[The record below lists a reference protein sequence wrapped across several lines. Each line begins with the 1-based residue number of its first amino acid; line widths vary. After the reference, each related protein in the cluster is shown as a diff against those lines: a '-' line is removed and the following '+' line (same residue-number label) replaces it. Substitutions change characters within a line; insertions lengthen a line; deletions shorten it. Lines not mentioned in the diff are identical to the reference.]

1 MNRLIISARL
11 IFSAFAA
18 TIGIAATPAAQ
29 AGELWRATGLEQPES
44 ALFDAANNRIIV
56 SNIVGNPGDADGNGY
71 LSVLSPDGKTVTQHW
86 TDGMDAPK
94 GMAISGGKL
103 YVADITK
110 IRVVD
115 LASGRLVASIAV
127 PNAVFLNDMTSD
139 KAGKVYVTD
148 MLADTIYRIGGDTPE
163 LLVKDPML
171 ASPNG
176 VFADGNRLIVASWGK
191 GIKPDFSTTEPGGL
205 LAVDLASKMVSPL
218 PGAQKFAY
226 LDGVVAIG
234 DTIYATAYMTGT
246 LYRYRAGS
254 APEAVAHFKPGSADI
269 GTDGK
274 SILYVPLMNEGEVV
288 ALKLD

>member
-1 MNRLIISARL
+1 MNTLITSTFIAV
-11 IFSAFAA
+11 
-18 TIGIAATPAAQ
+18 IGIAAVPAAE

-44 ALFDAANNRIIV
+44 ALFDAADNRIIV
-56 SNIVGNPGDADGNGY
+56 SNISGNPGEADGNGY
-71 LSVLSPDGKTVTQHW
+71 LSVLSLDGKTVTQHW

-110 IRVVD
+110 VRVVD
-115 LASGRLVASIAV
+115 LASGKLVASISV

-139 KAGKVYVTD
+139 QSGKVYVTD
-148 MLADTIYRIGGDTPE
+148 MLADAIYRIDGDRPE
-163 LLVKDPML
+163 LFVKDGGL

-176 VFADGNRLIVASWGK
+176 VFADGGRLIVASWGK
-191 GIKPDFSTTEPGGL
+191 GIKPDFSTTELGGL
-205 LAVDLASKMVSPL
+205 LSVDIASKVVSPL
-218 PGAQKFAY
+218 PAAQKFAD

-246 LYRYRAGS
+246 LYRYHAGG
-254 APEAVAHFKPGSADI
+254 APEVVAQFKPGSADI

>member
-1 MNRLIISARL
+1 MNIVVTSAV
-11 IFSAFAA
+11 IAS
-18 TIGIAATPAAQ
+18 IGIAAAQAAQ
-29 AGELWRATGLEQPES
+29 ADELWRATGLEQPES
-44 ALFDAANNRIIV
+44 ALFDAANGRIIV

-71 LSVLSPDGKTVTQHW
+71 LSLLSMDGKMVSQHW

-115 LASGRLVASIAV
+115 LASGKLIASIVV

-139 KAGKVYVTD
+139 RSGKVYVTD
-148 MLADTIYRIGGDTPE
+148 MLADTIYRIDGDRPE
-163 LLVKDPML
+163 LFVKDPLL

-176 VFADGNRLIVASWGK
+176 VFADGERLIVASWGK
-191 GIKPDFSTTEPGGL
+191 GIKADFSTAEPGGL
-205 LAVDLASKMVSPL
+205 LAVDIASKAVMPL
-218 PGAQKFAY
+218 AGAQNFAD

-234 DTIYATAYMTGT
+234 GTIYATAYMTGT
-246 LYRYRAGS
+246 LYRYRTGA

-274 SILYVPLMNEGEVV
+274 SILYVPLMNEGEVA
-288 ALKLD
+288 ALKIE

>member
-1 MNRLIISARL
+1 MNTLIPSAL
-11 IFSAFAA
+11 FAV
-18 TIGIAATPAAQ
+18 IGFVAAPTAH

-44 ALFDAANNRIIV
+44 ALFDATNNRIIV
-56 SNIVGNPGDADGNGY
+56 SNIVGNPGDADGSGY
-71 LSVLSPDGKTVTQHW
+71 LSVLSTDGKTVTQHW
-86 TDGMDAPK
+86 TGGMDAPK

-110 IRVVD
+110 VRVVD
-115 LASGRLVASIAV
+115 LASGKLVASITV

-139 KAGKVYVTD
+139 QSGKVYVTD
-148 MLADTIYRIGGDTPE
+148 MLADAIYRIDGDQPA
-163 LLVKDPML
+163 LFVKDALL

-191 GIKPDFSTTEPGGL
+191 GIKPDFSTAEPGGL
-205 LAVDLASKMVSPL
+205 LSVDLASKVVSPL
-218 PGAQKFAY
+218 PGAQKFAD
-226 LDGVVAIG
+226 LDGVIAIR

-246 LYRYRAGS
+246 LYRYEAGG

-274 SILYVPLMNEGEVV
+274 STIFVPLMNEGEVA
-288 ALKLD
+288 ALTLD

>member
-1 MNRLIISARL
+1 MNRLSISARL

-18 TIGIAATPAAQ
+18 TIGIAATPVAQ

-71 LSVLSPDGKTVTQHW
+71 LSVLSPEGKTVTQHW
-86 TDGMDAPK
+86 TEGMDAPK

-115 LASGRLVASIAV
+115 LASGRLVASITV

-139 KAGKVYVTD
+139 RTGKVYVTD
-148 MLADTIYRIGGDTPE
+148 MLADTIYRIDGDKPE
-163 LLVKDPML
+163 LFAGDPML

-176 VFADGNRLIVASWGK
+176 VFADGDRLIVASWGK
-191 GIKPDFSTTEPGGL
+191 GIKPDFSTVEPGGL

-218 PGAQKFAY
+218 LGAREFAD

-234 DTIYATAYMTGT
+234 DTVYATAYMTGT
-246 LYRYRAGS
+246 LYRYKAGG

>member
-1 MNRLIISARL
+1 MDTFIT
-11 IFSAFAA
+11 SAFLAV
-18 TIGIAATPAAQ
+18 IGIAATPAAQ

-56 SNIVGNPGDADGNGY
+56 SNIVGNPGEADGNGY
-71 LSVLSPDGKTVTQHW
+71 LSVLSVDGKTITQHW

-94 GMAISGGKL
+94 GMAVAGGKL
-103 YVADITK
+103 YVADIAK
-110 IRVVD
+110 VRVVD
-115 LASGRLVASIAV
+115 LASGKLVASIAV
-127 PNAVFLNDMTSD
+127 PNAVFLNDMTADQS
-139 KAGKVYVTD
+139 GKVYVTD
-148 MLADTIYRIGGDTPE
+148 MLADAIYRIDGDRPE
-163 LLVKDPML
+163 LFVKDAAL

-191 GIKPDFSTTEPGGL
+191 GIKPDFSTAEPGGL
-205 LAVDLASKMVSPL
+205 LSVDIASKVISPL
-218 PGAQKFAY
+218 PGARKFAD
-226 LDGVVAIG
+226 LDGVIAIG

-246 LYRYRAGS
+246 LYRYQGGA

-274 SILYVPLMNEGEVV
+274 SILYVPLMNEGEVA